1 MKSKIFVVFLLIL
14 MMFAP
19 ITSYAQEQLETAVLD
34 VNSVSLETTIHT
46 GSYDKYGENWNWN
59 NISPISDFIDPNNIY
74 TIRKEKGK
82 YKELIY

>member
-34 VNSVSLETTIHT
+34 VNSVSLETTI
-46 GSYDKYGENWNWN
+46 YLQLV
-59 NISPISDFIDPNNIY
+59 I
-74 TIRKEKGK
+74 
-82 YKELIY
+82 L